1 MKKYFKFIRTGVS
14 SDEAGFAL
22 IIVLVLLLL
31 GSLTIVPV
39 LAHLNNALK
48 SGKIYEEKTDELYAA
63 DAGIED
69 AIWRIKYDFM
79 GLDYDEYDYE
89 TAYPYETDT
98 INGMVAD
105 VTIQNIWVPTASAPN
120 ATLAR
125 MIAESDKLVVVGT
138 SGGSPG
144 LPYSVK
150 IDFTPA
156 EGDNLTVKSLGVW
169 LPQGFT
175 YVEKSCSLHPGELE
189 PPAEH
194 HPDSENVSDSN
205 GGQVVVWEY
214 DEPYPLFT
222 AFPGVD
228 PEATTMSLEFTF
240 EYDPPAEH
248 PDRLPAAIA
257 WITTDM
263 NAGSFGYPNP
273 NDVPIAWDMDTR
285 IFKINSKAG
294 DTSIQA
300 YTSKCELR
308 QLGDAIS
315 GDYVAI
321 GNSLMTDEVPDW
333 WDIRDTWHESSSFT
347 LNTLPENADVLKAYL
362 YWAGWR
368 NNDAKTTHFSDDCT
382 NLDTNWA
389 YGSPTAWSVASD
401 HFVAEY
407 TGGGDDARVLSMK
420 TAQDL
425 SSYAPGSIILTWEQS
440 TDETTVFSDSCNNLN
455 NWDNGAAWVESQNRF
470 RARSGTGPDDPAR
483 LLSLKTGTKDLSP
496 YAGQTIS
503 ISWDVWEN
511 DWSLGSEEGLDYAFS
526 SDNGSTWSDYEEVF
540 RDDIHGTLNFSTTI
554 PDTYL
559 TNGFKVRFKL
569 VGFTGYY
576 YCYIDNIKINTEFS
590 PSCGI
595 DFALSDDGGSTW
607 SDYIEAFRGDLG
619 STASEYIYY
628 LPSAYQTANFKFRL
642 KAVGGGAD
650 DKISIDNIKIINLPP
665 DTIASFTISDGVTP
679 HTEDISAE
687 RSYVMYNTLSSSPE
701 GFSYACVSEVTDL
714 VQTYPVDE
722 GEEHHTG
729 NAIYTVGN
737 VLADT
742 NSNLSFAGW
751 SLIIIYTSPET
762 AGHYLYLRDNNFAF
776 HTGTGESLDF
786 DSDGTEGGTITN
798 FIIPEPI
805 TDKFGQV
812 IETVA
817 AKMTCFVAEG
827 DEKWTGDYIEITGQQ
842 SGQTMR
848 LSNDQS
854 PETNVWNGRFPPLGS
869 TWDGVDI
876 DTFEI
881 LWDDNILTP
890 GDSMLEIDMVS
901 PQDAWNLVYIIVS
914 IRSETVTGG
923 TSVYIID
930 GS

>member
-1 MKKYFKFIRTGVS
+1 MRKYFKLIHTGGS

-39 LAHLNNALK
+39 LAHLSNALK
-48 SGKIYEEKTDELYAA
+48 SGKIYEEKTNELNTA

-79 GLDYDEYDYE
+79 GLDYDEYDY
-89 TAYPYETDT
+89 ASAWPYETDN
-98 INGMVAD
+98 INGMMAD
-105 VTIQNIWVPTASAPN
+105 VTIQNIWVPAEATPN

-125 MIAESDKLVVVGT
+125 SIIESGKLVVVGT
-138 SGGSPG
+138 AGGSTA
-144 LPYSVK
+144 LPYSIK
-150 IDFTPA
+150 IDYTPA

-169 LPQGFT
+169 LPGGYT
-175 YVEKSCSLHPGELE
+175 YVEESCSLHPGDFD

-194 HPDSENVSDSN
+194 HPDSENVSDVS
-205 GGQVVVWEY
+205 GGHTVVWSYVES
-214 DEPYPLFT
+214 YPLFT

-228 PEATTMSLEFTF
+228 SEVMPMSLEFTF
-240 EYDPPAEH
+240 EYDPPAEY

-273 NDVPIAWDMDTR
+273 NDVPISWDVDTR
-285 IFKINSKAG
+285 IFEINSAAG

-300 YTSKCELR
+300 YSSKCELR
-308 QLGDAIS
+308 QLGDAVA
-315 GDYVAI
+315 GDYIAI
-321 GNSLMTDEVPDW
+321 GNSLMTDDISDW
-333 WDIRDTWHESSSFT
+333 WDIRDTWHESSSYT
-347 LNTLPENADVLKAYL
+347 LTTVPENGDALKAYL

-368 NNDAKTTHFSDDCT
+368 NNDKKVEHFTDTCT
-382 NLDTNWA
+382 NLDTNWT
-389 YGSPTAWSVASD
+389 YGSPTAWSVDSD
-401 HFVAEY
+401 HFKAEY
-407 TGGGDDARVLSMK
+407 TGGGDTARVLSLK

-425 SSYAPGSIILTWEQS
+425 SGYAPGSIILSWEQS
-440 TDETTVFSDSCNNLN
+440 TDETTVFSESCNDLDD
-455 NWDNGAAWVESQNRF
+455 WDYGAAWEENNNRF
-470 RARSGTGPDDPAR
+470 RGKSGTGPDDPAR

-496 YAGQTIS
+496 YAGKTLN
-503 ISWDVWEN
+503 ISWDVWET
-511 DWSLGSEEGLDYAFS
+511 DWWLGSGEGLDYAFS
-526 SDNGSTWSDYEEVF
+526 SDNGSNWSDYEEVF
-540 RDDIHGTLNFSTTI
+540 RDDIDGTMNFSTAI
-554 PDTYL
+554 PGDYL

-569 VGFTGYY
+569 VGFTGSD
-576 YCYIDNIKINTEFS
+576 YCYIDNIKINTEFA
-590 PSCGI
+590 PSCGF

-619 STASEYIYY
+619 SSSSEYIYY
-628 LPSAYQTANFKFRL
+628 LPTVYQTANFKFKL
-642 KAVGGGAD
+642 KVVGGSTD
-650 DKISIDNIKIINLPP
+650 DKISIDNIKILNLPP
-665 DTIASFTISDGVTP
+665 DNSVDFTISDGTTP
-679 HTEDISAE
+679 HAENVTAE
-687 RSYVMYNTLSSSPE
+687 RNYVMYNTLSGSPE
-701 GFSYACVSEVTDL
+701 GFSYACVKEVTDL

-729 NAIYTVGN
+729 NAIYQVGN
-737 VLADT
+737 ALADI

-762 AGHYLYLRDNNFAF
+762 AGHYLYLRDTDFTF

-786 DSDGTEGGTITN
+786 DNDGTEGGYITN
-798 FIIPEPI
+798 FVIPEPI

-827 DEKWTGDYIEITGQQ
+827 DDKWTGDYIEITGEQ
-842 SGQTMR
+842 SGQSMK

-854 PETNVWNGRFPPLGS
+854 PETNVWNGKFPPLGS

-890 GDSMLEIDMVS
+890 GDSMLEIDMFS

-923 TSVYIID
+923 TSHYIID